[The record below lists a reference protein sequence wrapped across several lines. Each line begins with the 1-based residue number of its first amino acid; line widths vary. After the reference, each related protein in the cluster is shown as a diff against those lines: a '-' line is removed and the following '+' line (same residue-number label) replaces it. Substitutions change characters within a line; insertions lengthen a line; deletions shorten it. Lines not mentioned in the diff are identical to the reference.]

1 MRLSLLVLALLGV
14 AFAQE
19 DDAQEDAPMQQ
30 EEPARSVMAP
40 ESQEIVLAETSP
52 ECYDAVF
59 AVINGEAEQKSLS
72 EECNKELVAGYG
84 KTPMGQLQQREGM
97 VVQLASLLRVSA
109 SCRKQFEAAAAA
121 SQGQGEASE
130 VTQACQDDFQ
140 GQFKAMQ
147 QWIGSTTISRMS
159 PECKTEASTG
169 NVGKECEQEFLAV
182 KPGVIDTLD
191 TQNNQ
196 KLKEPVKEQKPP
208 KQPKAKREPKA
219 KPWVDPALVF
229 LLFWTLAIGG
239 SMVYVCFLYHRDDK
253 FHPVAVVEEEVQ
265 AEEEV
270 APEDLSKSK
279 QKQLAKEEKQKLKGK
294 GRHF

>member
-19 DDAQEDAPMQQ
+19 DDVQEDASMQQ
-30 EEPARSVMAP
+30 EQQPARSVMAP

-52 ECYDAVF
+52 ECYDSVF
-59 AVINGEAEQKSLS
+59 AVINGGADQKSLS
-72 EECNKELVAGYG
+72 EACNKELVSGYG

-97 VVQLASLLRVSA
+97 VVQIASLLRVSP
-109 SCRKQFEAAAAA
+109 SCRKQLETAAAA
-121 SQGQGEASE
+121 SQGQEEAAAPE

-140 GQFKAMQ
+140 NQFKAMQ

-159 PECKTEASTG
+159 PECKSEASSG

-196 KLKEPVKEQKPP
+196 KLKEPVKEQKQP

-219 KPWVDPALVF
+219 KPSTPLW
-229 LLFWTLAIGG
+229 W
-239 SMVYVCFLYHRDDK
+239 
-253 FHPVAVVEEEVQ
+253 
-265 AEEEV
+265 
-270 APEDLSKSK
+270 
-279 QKQLAKEEKQKLKGK
+279 
-294 GRHF
+294 